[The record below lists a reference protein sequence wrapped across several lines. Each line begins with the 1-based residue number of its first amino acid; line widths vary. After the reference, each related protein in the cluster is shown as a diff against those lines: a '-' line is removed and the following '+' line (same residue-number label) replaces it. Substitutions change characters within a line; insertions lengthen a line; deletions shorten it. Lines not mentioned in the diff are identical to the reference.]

1 MLNFYISFLLISLI
15 INWQNKYET
24 LNTNKQKYQN
34 TNLIGQSHNKYTKK
48 VFGPNSF
55 FLTVEGMGPYPL
67 SDSTNLLM
75 GPPQPIRY
83 NTTVTANPMNSMN
96 TTNITSA
103 LASCQYVNY
112 GTNLNT
118 PVPSRKCYYNRD
130 SFRRHSAHGR
140 MCTTPSGIRF
150 HYHRNNHNTKYF
162 QSATNT
168 PQ

>member
-1 MLNFYISFLLISLI
+1 MVKHSI
-15 INWQNKYET
+15 
-24 LNTNKQKYQN
+24 
-34 TNLIGQSHNKYTKK
+34 KYTKK

-75 GPPQPIRY
+75 GPSPQPVRY
-83 NTTVTANPMNSMN
+83 NTTVTAN
-96 TTNITSA
+96 TSA
-103 LASCQYVNY
+103 LTSCQYVNY

-150 HYHRNNHNTKYF
+150 HYHRNPTKYF